1 MIDFILDLIFLIL
14 MGIFVYINFYKVSK
28 ELYKLKDLKEEV
40 NFLNQENT
48 RIVRDMLDEFN
59 KMNLGVYI
67 VRSNRMNYAC
77 FNNKKNAIKYK
88 KMLTDLLGRQG
99 EDLQIEFFVL
109 RNEFFE
115 ENMED
120 LPLPY

>member
-1 MIDFILDLIFLIL
+1 
-14 MGIFVYINFYKVSK
+14 
-28 ELYKLKDLKEEV
+28 
-40 NFLNQENT
+40 
-48 RIVRDMLDEFN
+48 
-59 KMNLGVYI
+59 
-67 VRSNRMNYAC
+67 
-77 FNNKKNAIKYK
+77 
-88 KMLTDLLGRQG
+88 MLTDLLGRQG